1 MTDENESFRIELE
14 PAVEENALPES
25 QAGEQQAN
33 RPHRHPR
40 YPDVIVEPPVATEDE
55 EIYCPVCSYNLTG
68 IYSGRCPECGAEFH
82 REALIAAQQANQ
94 ITLIPWDDPEE
105 MPLKR
110 RLSRTLRICL
120 VSAERFAF
128 AFAVRPRESRVATFF
143 CFTVLA
149 ATLIGLL
156 ATLAFVSIGR
166 LTSDPYTGLIE
177 PLRNCCRVCAFIPLA
192 IVTSTFFVGLF
203 LWAYCPHYDGLRHFK
218 PWLSIA
224 AYAAAHFLLIA
235 VAIPVY
241 LLLPALIARVAI
253 YEYMTVAFFIWAGC
267 TALCVLTL
275 RAVIWWRT
283 AELKDPTFTVFVIA
297 FLYGLSALACLYL
310 AAPIGDGMAWTIRV
324 FQQ

>member
-1 MTDENESFRIELE
+1 MSDETESFRIELE
-14 PAVEENALPES
+14 PAVEEKALRES
-25 QAGEQQAN
+25 RAAEQPAN
-33 RPHRHPR
+33 RSHPHPK
-40 YPDVIVEPPVATEDE
+40 YPAVIVEPPVATDDE

-94 ITLIPWDDPEE
+94 ITLMPWDDPEE
-105 MPLKR
+105 MPLKL
-110 RLSRTLRICL
+110 RLFRTLRICL

-128 AFAVRPRESRVATFF
+128 AFAVRPRESRVASFF
-143 CFTVLA
+143 CITVLA

-156 ATLAFVSIGR
+156 ATLTFVAITR
-166 LTSDPYTGLIE
+166 LANDPYTGLIE
-177 PLRNCCRVCAFIPLA
+177 SLRNCCRACAFIPLA
-192 IVTSTFFVGLF
+192 IVTSTFLVALF
-203 LWAYCPHYDGLRHFK
+203 LWAYCPHYDGQRHFR

-224 AYAAAHFLLIA
+224 AYAAAHYLLIA
-235 VAIPVY
+235 AAIPVY
-241 LLLPALIARVAI
+241 LLLPAMVARVAI
-253 YEYMTVAFFIWAGC
+253 YEYMVTAFFIWAGC

-310 AAPIGDGMAWTIRV
+310 AAPIGDAIAWTIRV